1 MVWLLA
7 FLFIGAVVI
16 AAGRAHSRYLDRLD
30 DLHARGYL
38 NDQRLHLGLGRRGG
52 IELRI
57 GPPDLSPRTWW
68 K

>member
-1 MVWLLA
+1 MLWLSA

-16 AAGRAHSRYLDRLD
+16 VAGRAHGRYLDRLD

-38 NDQRLHLGLGRRGG
+38 NDQRLHVRIGMRGG

-57 GPPDLSPRTWW
+57 CPPDLSNRAW

>member
-7 FLFIGAVVI
+7 VLFVGAVVVL
-16 AAGRAHSRYLDRLD
+16 AGRAHSRYLDRLE

-38 NDQRLHLGLGRRGG
+38 NDQRLHLGMGRRGG

-57 GPPDLSPRTWW
+57 GPPDLSHLT
-68 K
+68 